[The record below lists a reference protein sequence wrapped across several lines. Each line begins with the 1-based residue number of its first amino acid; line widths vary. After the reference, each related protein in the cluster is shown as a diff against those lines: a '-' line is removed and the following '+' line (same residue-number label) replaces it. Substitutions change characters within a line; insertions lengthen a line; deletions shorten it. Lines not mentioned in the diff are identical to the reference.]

1 MYTAEQVDILITEL
15 KKKGLQNAEI
25 VWKVAEAC
33 IGWPYVFGALG
44 ELCTPAVR
52 RKYYT
57 NYSTSKPAE
66 AAQIMK
72 RCQVLNGSRSSCD
85 GCPYHP
91 GGTTRCFDCRGFTRW
106 VLARIGI
113 KLNGGGCTSQ
123 WNDNSNWTEKG
134 LIGDL
139 PAGQLACFFHQNQ
152 SDTKTMEHTGFILDN
167 TTVHC
172 SGTVKKEKPSRYI
185 THYAIPKGLEGM
197 TPETRPTLR
206 RGSSGEWVTYLQA
219 KLIQL
224 GYDVGSTGAD
234 GKFGAKTETAVKA
247 FQKDRGLTADG
258 VVGQKTWA
266 AIDSGVAVT
275 YTVTVQHLSKSVAED
290 IIKVYGGT
298 MTKEGDDA

>member
-72 RCQVLNGSRSSCD
+72 RCQVLNGSKSSCD
-85 GCPYHP
+85 GCAYYP

-106 VLARIGI
+106 VLGRVGI
-113 KLNGGGCTSQ
+113 KLNGAGCTSQ
-123 WNDNSNWTEKG
+123 WNDDSNWVEKG
-134 LIGDL
+134 EIKDL
-139 PAGQLACFFHQNQ
+139 PAGQLACFFHANG
-152 SDTKTMEHTGFILDN
+152 KTMEHTGFALDGQ
-167 TTVHC
+167 TVHC
-172 SGTVKKEKPSRYI
+172 SGTVKRGKTTDRGV

-197 TPETRPTLR
+197 TPDTRPTLR

-224 GYDVGSTGAD
+224 GYDVGSSGAD

-298 MTKEGDDA
+298 MTKEGD